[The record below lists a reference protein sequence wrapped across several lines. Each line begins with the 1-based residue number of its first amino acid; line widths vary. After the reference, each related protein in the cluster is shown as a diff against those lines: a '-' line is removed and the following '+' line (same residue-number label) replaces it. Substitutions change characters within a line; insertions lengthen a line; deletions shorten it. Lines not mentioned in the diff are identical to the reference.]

1 MIFLPKKL
9 NTLILL
15 FLIEIEDLP
24 DKINSYIM
32 TNISF
37 FKNASDAVR
46 SNAVLFVG
54 HLLGNYPKENQKIL
68 SKEYITNGII
78 II

>member
-1 MIFLPKKL
+1 
-9 NTLILL
+9 
-15 FLIEIEDLP
+15 
-24 DKINSYIM
+24 M

-37 FKNASDAVR
+37 FKNTSDAVR

-68 SKEYITNGII
+68 SKEHITNGNKKIDGILSFLFLFFNYII
-78 II
+78 CFYFKL